1 MKALVMGGS
10 GTIGSAI
17 VDRLLTDGYEVIV
30 HYNKSNIE
38 TLTKRYEQKSVQF
51 VKCDLTQCN
60 DLDKAFA
67 FIKNLDCLIYAS
79 GSALYGQLQDM
90 TDEMIDSSYQI
101 HVRQFIRTSRYFA
114 DQLRQSTNGRII
126 VISSIWGETGAS
138 METVYSAMKG
148 AQISF
153 VKALS
158 QELAMTNVTVN
169 AIAPGLV
176 SGNMTQVW
184 TADELS
190 DITSDLPQQRLIAP
204 EEVAH
209 TCSYLC
215 HPLAKSITG
224 TIQKV
229 NGAWYL

>member
-1 MKALVMGGS
+1 MGGS

-17 VDRLLTDGYEVIV
+17 VDRLLMDGYEVIV

-60 DLDKAFA
+60 ELDKAFG
-67 FIKNLDCLIYAS
+67 FIKNLDCLIYTS

-224 TIQKV
+224 TVQKV

>member
-169 AIAPGLV
+169 AIAPGFV

-190 DITSDLPQQRLIAP
+190 EITKELPQQRLIEP
-204 EEVAH
+204 EEIAH

>member
-17 VDRLLTDGYEVIV
+17 VDRLLMDGYEVIV

-60 DLDKAFA
+60 ELDKAFG
-67 FIKNLDCLIYAS
+67 FIKNLDCLIYTS

>member
-60 DLDKAFA
+60 ELDKAFG
-67 FIKNLDCLIYAS
+67 FIKNLDCLIYTS

-101 HVRQFIRTSRYFA
+101 HVRQFIRTSRYFT

-224 TIQKV
+224 TVQKV

>member
-10 GTIGSAI
+10 GAIGSAI
-17 VDRLLTDGYEVIV
+17 VDRLLTNGYEVIV

-38 TLTKRYEQKSVQF
+38 TLKNRYEQKSVQF

-60 DLDKAFA
+60 ELDKTFG
-67 FIKNLDCLIYAS
+67 FISNLDCLIYAS

-101 HVRQFIRTSRYFA
+101 HVRQFIRISRYFA

-169 AIAPGLV
+169 AIAPGFV

-184 TADELS
+184 TVDELS
-190 DITSDLPQQRLIAP
+190 EITRDLPQQRLIAP

-224 TIQKV
+224 TVQKV